1 MVKKLRALVEGKSD
15 SELAALIK
23 NSANQIWLAGLGA
36 FAVAQEEGVKT
47 FENLVKHGEAIQGR
61 AKKVADEK
69 FTDVK
74 TQASGQWD
82 KLEQVFE
89 ERVGRALHALNVPT
103 KKDIEHLSRRVTEL
117 THEVKKL
124 EAEVGPQKAI
134 AKPAK

>member
-117 THEVKKL
+117 TQEVKKV
-124 EAEVGPQKAI
+124 EAQVEPHKPTAKA
-134 AKPAK
+134 AK